1 MNRKNYLPPIW
12 YDDMQM
18 AGLMSMIKAREVN
31 PYDYDRKVKFWSETI
46 SKSCHAEHDPLVT
59 IDMLK
64 KRFRRGD
71 QLPASLDIV
80 VDNMHR
86 CGELMTIEEF
96 RERDQSW
103 IEWGYSRV
111 ISTLWGNGNNYA
123 KIEYVHLPTI
133 REQAKQI
140 LEYYRSSHAPDD
152 DMAPEIVA
160 LEDFRDECRHLVANG
175 RVFQLVLSELVHEN
189 ELTIGVSRTGE
200 QILKF
205 RDVMVR
211 GPIEWTESDASV
223 HDMRRAMSKL
233 EIEIKRLEERA
244 KKCEQDARASI
255 RANDKTRAAHH
266 LRLKKRALQEVEAKD
281 NQYQRLLEMMHQ
293 LGQTKQNKQIM
304 DAYKAGASAFKA
316 TLQRQG
322 IQPEQIDETMDSIS
336 DAMATAE
343 EIREAISAGVPV
355 TNGVDEADLEAE
367 LNAILADKKIE
378 EKESVVSGLP
388 EVPSEEPKAVS
399 PVASVTNDEQSL
411 AQRLKRLRE
420 SAI

>member
-1 MNRKNYLPPIW
+1 MPP
-12 YDDMQM
+12 Q
-18 AGLMSMIKAREVN
+18 
-31 PYDYDRKVKFWSETI
+31 
-46 SKSCHAEHDPLVT
+46 
-59 IDMLK
+59 LK
-64 KRFRRGD
+64 
-71 QLPASLDIV
+71 
-80 VDNMHR
+80 
-86 CGELMTIEEF
+86 CC
-96 RERDQSW
+96 
-103 IEWGYSRV
+103 
-111 ISTLWGNGNNYA
+111 
-123 KIEYVHLPTI
+123 
-133 REQAKQI
+133 
-140 LEYYRSSHAPDD
+140 
-152 DMAPEIVA
+152 
-160 LEDFRDECRHLVANG
+160 CR
-175 RVFQLVLSELVHEN
+175 
-189 ELTIGVSRTGE
+189 
-200 QILKF
+200 
-205 RDVMVR
+205 
-211 GPIEWTESDASV
+211 
-223 HDMRRAMSKL
+223 
-233 EIEIKRLEERA
+233 
-244 KKCEQDARASI
+244 CEQDARASI

-399 PVASVTNDEQSL
+399 PAASVTNDEQSL